1 MANPFEGQ
9 LDDSTYNA
17 LVSNGMLTNSDA
29 VQAPIMPPAEA
40 PIAPEASVQN
50 IPESLRP
57 NSAPIE
63 PNIVQQTVESAMPQI
78 APTPAMPPASTAPVD
93 SANSTI
99 ISSGNGPMPVQ
110 PELPVESATS
120 SIISPEEQ
128 KIEAAS
134 KMAADAELASQRG
147 VQKAQA
153 EQAIK
158 IQKEAD
164 DQQKLV
170 QSEVAEADKAG
181 AMTFQN
187 IMSNGSMGQKFL
199 AAMSLLAGGIGGA
212 LSGKGGN
219 AAWDVFQKAY
229 EQQLEEKKLNAAQKE
244 AAKKALFEEAKF
256 KLEQEKAK
264 TDSLEKQQR
273 LNIEIEK
280 LNLDRDKHAMEMQ
293 SKAELQA
300 AKSFLS
306 GSQAAVSTATPE
318 IALDNKRFDAALSA
332 YEANGKPEEV
342 TKMRER
348 IVVLPTGKKVLASAD
363 GSRVRKFEDEKR
375 IPGEESIRLIN
386 DIKTFYETGSKLSPE
401 DRARMGTRL
410 TVLMG
415 KLRVPML
422 GPGTMQE
429 AEYERLKEAIGNPS
443 SFFDAYKNS
452 SAKLDVLQQMLKSDI
467 RSSAKNIGIDWP
479 SSKEERIIDAIVTKY
494 GANSKEAADAIKR
507 LKNRGQ

>member
-40 PIAPEASVQN
+40 QIAPEASVQN

-78 APTPAMPPASTAPVD
+78 APTPAMPPASTVPVD

-244 AAKKALFEEAKF
+244 AAKKALIEEAKF

-306 GSQAAVSTATPE
+306 GSPAAISVASPE
-318 IALDNKRFDAALSA
+318 IALKNKQFDAALAS
-332 YEANGKPEEV
+332 YENSGKAEEV
-342 TKMRER
+342 DKMRQR
-348 IVVLPTGKKVLASAD
+348 IVVLPTGQKTLAQAD
-363 GSRVRKFEDEKR
+363 GARVRKFEDERAPTEASLENIKELLNFAKNGSMLNPAEVGPANTR
-375 IPGEESIRLIN
+375 I
-386 DIKTFYETGSKLSPE
+386 TFLVGQ
-401 DRARMGTRL
+401 
-410 TVLMG
+410 
-415 KLRVPML
+415 LREPVL
-422 GPGTMQE
+422 GPGTVQKE
-429 AEYERLKEAIGNPS
+429 EYDRLMSALGNVTS
-443 SFFDAYKNS
+443 VSGLLT
-452 SAKLDVLQQMLKSDI
+452 AKPKLEVIQKILNGSIASK
-467 RSSAKNIGIDWP
+467 AKNIGLNWP
-479 SSKEERIIDAIVTKY
+479 VPKEDKLIASVIQKY
-494 GANSKEAADAIKR
+494 GVDSKEAKEAMQRIQ
-507 LKNRGQ
+507 NRDK